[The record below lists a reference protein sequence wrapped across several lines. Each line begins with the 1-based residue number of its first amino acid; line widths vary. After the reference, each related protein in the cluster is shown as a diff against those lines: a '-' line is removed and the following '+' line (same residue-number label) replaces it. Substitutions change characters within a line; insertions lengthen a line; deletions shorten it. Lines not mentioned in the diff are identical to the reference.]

1 MAENEGYKR
10 AKAANQSENMD
21 ISVREI
27 PTISE
32 KAGGDSSAGEPND
45 IFTSSG
51 WGGGSA
57 DQPKAHA
64 AVVKT
69 KKMAAPTK

>member
-1 MAENEGYKR
+1 MGNKGYEA

-21 ISVREI
+21 IGVREV
-27 PTISE
+27 PTIGE
-32 KAGGDSSAGEPND
+32 KPDNAGEPEA

-57 DQPKAHA
+57 DKIKGHA
-64 AVVKT
+64 KVVKT
-69 KKMAAPTK
+69 KKMAAPRSE